1 MFDATT
7 AQRLTTD
14 GDWFAPYFI
23 SLGYRLGNVLVLS
36 GQASISEQGEIVG
49 AGDFDAQAAQTFAN
63 IERVLGLGGAG
74 LEDIFKVTIYLTD
87 MAHFPKIMELRQR
100 HFTPP
105 YPADTIV
112 EVRSLA
118 LPELMI
124 EIEVMAMVPDGERR
138 VIDAIVAEAVGTVF
152 KEYVDEHGLPA
163 IAEAFAFEVERV
175 IVAASHEDLFAVE
188 LFDPELFA
196 V

>member
-23 SLGYRLGNVLVLS
+23 SLGYRLGYVLVLS

-49 AGDFDAQAAQTFAN
+49 DGDFDAQAAQTFAN

-124 EIEVMAMVPDGERR
+124 EIEVMALVPDGERR
-138 VIDAIVAEAVGTVF
+138 VIDG
-152 KEYVDEHGLPA
+152 
-163 IAEAFAFEVERV
+163 
-175 IVAASHEDLFAVE
+175 
-188 LFDPELFA
+188 
-196 V
+196 

>member
-7 AQRLTTD
+7 AQRITTE
-14 GDWFAPYFI
+14 GDWYEPFFI
-23 SLGYRLGNVLVLS
+23 SLGYRIGNVLVLS

-49 AGDFDAQAAQTFAN
+49 EGDFDAQAAQVFAN
-63 IERVLGLGGAG
+63 LERVLGLAGAG
-74 LEDIFKVTIYLTD
+74 LADVFKVTIYLTD
-87 MAHFPKIMELRQR
+87 MAHFPKIMELRER

-124 EIEVMAMVPDGERR
+124 EIEAMAMVPDGGRR
-138 VIDAIVAEAVGTVF
+138 VVDA
-152 KEYVDEHGLPA
+152 
-163 IAEAFAFEVERV
+163 
-175 IVAASHEDLFAVE
+175 
-188 LFDPELFA
+188 
-196 V
+196 

>member
-7 AQRLTTD
+7 AQRITTE
-14 GDWFAPYFI
+14 GDWYEPFVI

-49 AGDFDAQAAQTFAN
+49 AGDFDTQAAQTFAN
-63 IERVLGLGGAG
+63 IERVLGLAGAG

-87 MAHFPKIMELRQR
+87 MANFPKIMELRQR

-138 VIDAIVAEAVGTVF
+138 VIDG
-152 KEYVDEHGLPA
+152 
-163 IAEAFAFEVERV
+163 
-175 IVAASHEDLFAVE
+175 
-188 LFDPELFA
+188 
-196 V
+196 